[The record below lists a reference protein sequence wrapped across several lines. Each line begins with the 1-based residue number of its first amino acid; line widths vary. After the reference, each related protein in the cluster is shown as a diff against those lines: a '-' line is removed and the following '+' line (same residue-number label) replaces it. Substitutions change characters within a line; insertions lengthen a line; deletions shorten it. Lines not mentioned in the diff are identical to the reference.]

1 MNFLNYVVPS
11 NVIFP
16 ISTELL
22 PLALP
27 HLIPLRVRMHSNI
40 LLEKE
45 P

>member
-1 MNFLNYVVPS
+1 MNFLNYVVPTS
-11 NVIFP
+11 VIFP

-27 HLIPLRVRMHSNI
+27 HLIALSVRMLSNI
-40 LLEKE
+40 LLEKQ